1 MRAARGS
8 FALAALVGILAIA
21 GCGGEDGTT
30 GSGSTAAATTGDE
43 STATTSSGSTAAGAA
58 GSQLYFTAGEQLR
71 PVPGP
76 SDPEAAA
83 RALAEGPPQRARG
96 RLETAIPAG
105 TEVEGVAVEDGTA
118 TVRVSREFTRGV
130 DSRRSAR
137 SPDQRSELDARL
149 AQVTFTMGG
158 LDGVDRTRVV
168 AAGQQVGGT
177 RSRNDFAR
185 PQPRAPKRKR
195 GEPPARGRASTG
207 VRAVQERLAQ
217 LRYLPKG
224 AVDGIDGYR
233 TRQAV
238 VAFQAWEGLERDGI
252 AGPLTKAAL
261 ADAKRPRPKGDGPS
275 RRIEVYRD
283 KGVTLLVKHDRA
295 RRAVHTSS
303 GAPGYTTPAGRF
315 EVFRKEVNSW
325 SVPYQTWLPWASYFN
340 AGIAFHA
347 YPDVPPYPAS
357 HGCVRVPEPEAEHV
371 YDFARI
377 GTPVIVR

>member
-1 MRAARGS
+1 M
-8 FALAALVGILAIA
+8 FALLSACGDDDGDTAI
-21 GCGGEDGTT
+21 T
-30 GSGSTAAATTGDE
+30 SGST
-43 STATTSSGSTAAGAA
+43 TTSSERPAR
-58 GSQLYFTAGEQLR
+58 LYFTAGEQMK

-76 SDPEAAA
+76 GSPQAAA
-83 RALAEGPPQRARG
+83 RALLTGPPERAEAD
-96 RLETAIPAG
+96 LETEIPDG
-105 TEVEGVAVEDGTA
+105 TQVESVSVEDGTA
-118 TVRVSREFTRGV
+118 TVRVTSEFIRGIP
-130 DSRRSAR
+130 AR
-137 SPDQRSELDARL
+137 PELQTANQRSQLDARL
-149 AQVTFTMGG
+149 AQVTYTLTGVEGVERARVLAGG
-158 LDGVDRTRVV
+158 VP
-168 AAGQQVGGT
+168 VGDT
-177 RSRNDFAR
+177 RSREDFAKPGPQAPKSKLGD
-185 PQPRAPKRKR
+185 PQPR
-195 GEPPARGRASTG
+195 GRPSRG

-261 ADAKRPRPKGDGPS
+261 TDARRPQPQGDGPG
-275 RRIEVYRD
+275 RRLEVYR
-283 KGVTLLVKHDRA
+283 KRGVTLLIKRDRTK
-295 RRAVHTSS
+295 RAIHTSS
-303 GAPGYTTPAGRF
+303 GAPGYTTPSGRF

-325 SVPYQTWLPWASYFN
+325 SVPYQVWLPWASYFN

-347 YPDVPPYPAS
+347 YPDVPPHPAS

>member
-1 MRAARGS
+1 MRPARG
-8 FALAALVGILAIA
+8 FLALAALAGVLALA
-21 GCGGEDGTT
+21 GCGGDDGST
-30 GSGSTAAATTGDE
+30 GSASTSAATTGDG
-43 STATTSSGSTAAGAA
+43 STATTTPETPET
-58 GSQLYFTAGEQLR
+58 QVYFTAGEQLR
-71 PVPGP
+71 PVAGP
-76 SDPEAAA
+76 SEPEAAVE
-83 RALAEGPPQRARG
+83 ALVEGPQQQARG
-96 RLETAIPAG
+96 KLETAIPAG
-105 TEVEGVAVEDGTA
+105 TEVEGVEVNDGTA
-118 TVRVSREFTRGV
+118 TVRVSGGFTRGV
-130 DSRRSAR
+130 PARRSAR
-137 SPDQRSELDARL
+137 SPDQQSELDARL

-158 LDGVDRTRVV
+158 LEGVDRTRVI
-168 AAGQQVGGT
+168 AAGRPVGGV

-185 PQPRAPKRKR
+185 PQPKAPKQKL
-195 GEPPARGRASTG
+195 GEPQAQGKASSS
-207 VRAVQERLAQ
+207 VRSVQERLAR
-217 LRYLPKG
+217 LHYLPKG

-238 VAFQAWEGLERDGI
+238 MAFQAWEGLERDGI
-252 AGPLTKAAL
+252 AGPLTKAAI
-261 ADAKRPRPKGDGPS
+261 ADARRPKPKGDGPS

-295 RRAVHTSS
+295 RRVVHTSS

-315 EVFRKEVNSW
+315 EVFRKEVSSW

-377 GTPVIVR
+377 GTPVVVR

>member
-1 MRAARGS
+1 MTAVRGS
-8 FALAALVGILAIA
+8 FALAALLGMLTLA
-21 GCGGEDGTT
+21 GCGGDDGTT
-30 GSGSTAAATTGDE
+30 GSESTAAATTSDG
-43 STATTSSGSTAAGAA
+43 STATTTAPDADAPRV
-58 GSQLYFTAGEQLR
+58 YFTAGEQLR

-76 SDPEAAA
+76 SEPRAAA
-83 RALAEGPPQRARG
+83 QALVEGPQQQGRG
-96 RLETAIPAG
+96 GLETAIPAG
-105 TEVEGVAVEDGTA
+105 TEVEGVDVEGGTA
-118 TVRVSREFTRGV
+118 TVRVSGEFTRGV
-130 DSRRSAR
+130 PSRRSAR
-137 SPDQRSELDARL
+137 SPDQQSELDARL

-168 AAGQQVGGT
+168 AAGRPVGSA
-177 RSRNDFAR
+177 RSRDDFAR
-185 PQPRAPKRKR
+185 PRPKAPKRKLS
-195 GEPPARGRASTG
+195 ELPARGKASSS
-207 VRAVQERLAQ
+207 VRSVQERLAQ
-217 LRYLPKG
+217 LHYLPKG
-224 AVDGIDGYR
+224 AVDGVDGYR

-238 VAFQAWEGLERDGI
+238 TAFQAWEGLERDGI

-261 ADAKRPRPKGDGPS
+261 ADARRPRPKGDGPS

-295 RRAVHTSS
+295 RRVVHTSS

-347 YPDVPPYPAS
+347 YPDVPAYPAS
-357 HGCVRVPEPEAEHV
+357 HGCVRVPEPEAEHL
-371 YDFARI
+371 YDFARV

>member
-1 MRAARGS
+1 MGPARGRT
-8 FALAALVGILAIA
+8 ALAGLLGAIA
-21 GCGGEDGTT
+21 LNGCNSDDGAT
-30 GSGSTAAATTGDE
+30 GPGSTADPASANADAPP
-43 STATTSSGSTAAGAA
+43 SRV
-58 GSQLYFTAGEQLR
+58 YFTAGEQLSA
-71 PVPGP
+71 VPGP
-76 SDPEAAA
+76 SGPEAAA
-83 RALAEGPPQRARG
+83 RALVEGPPQTARG
-96 RLETAIPAG
+96 RVETAIPAG
-105 TEVEGVAVEDGTA
+105 TDVEGVDVEDGTA
-118 TVRVSREFTRGV
+118 TVRVSREFLDGV
-130 DSRRSAR
+130 PEQPGRRSAEER
-137 SPDQRSELDARL
+137 AELDARL
-149 AQVTFTMGG
+149 AQVTFTMASAE
-158 LDGVDRTRVV
+158 GVERTRVL
-168 AAGQQVGGT
+168 AAGRPLGGI
-177 RSRNDFAR
+177 RSREDFAK
-185 PQPRAPKRKR
+185 PQPKAPKRKL
-195 GEPPARGRASTG
+195 GELPAHGKASAG

-217 LRYLPKG
+217 LHYLPKG

-233 TRQAV
+233 TGQAV
-238 VAFQAWEGLERDGI
+238 MAFQAWEGLERDGI

-261 ADAKRPRPKGDGPS
+261 ADARRPRPKGDGPG

-295 RRAVHTSS
+295 RRVVHTSS

-347 YPDVPPYPAS
+347 YPDVPPHPAS

>member
-1 MRAARGS
+1 MGPARGR
-8 FALAALVGILAIA
+8 ATLAALLGVIA
-21 GCGGEDGTT
+21 LHGCSGDDGTT
-30 GSGSTAAATTGDE
+30 DPGSTA
-43 STATTSSGSTAAGAA
+43 STTSTTADAPP
-58 GSQLYFTAGEQLR
+58 SRVYFTAGEQLR

-76 SDPEAAA
+76 SEPEAAA
-83 RALAEGPPQRARG
+83 DALVAGPQQQARG

-105 TEVEGVAVEDGTA
+105 TKVESVDVEGGTA
-118 TVRVSREFTRGV
+118 TVRVSREFV
-130 DSRRSAR
+130 DGIPERPGRRSDEEQA
-137 SPDQRSELDARL
+137 QLDARL
-149 AQVTFTMGG
+149 AQVTFTMAGV
-158 LDGVDRTRVV
+158 DGVERTRVL
-168 AAGQQVGGT
+168 AAGQDLGGA
-177 RSRNDFAR
+177 RNREDFAK
-185 PQPRAPKRKR
+185 PQPKAPKQKL
-195 GEPPARGRASTG
+195 GDPPAHGKASAG

-217 LRYLPKG
+217 LHYLPKG

-238 VAFQAWEGLERDGI
+238 TAFQAWEGLERDGI

-261 ADAKRPRPKGDGPS
+261 ADARRPKPKGDGPS

-283 KGVTLLVKHDRA
+283 KGVTLLVKRDRA
-295 RRAVHTSS
+295 RRVVHTSS
-303 GAPGYTTPAGRF
+303 GAPGYTTPPGRS

>member
-1 MRAARGS
+1 MGARL
-8 FALAALVGILAIA
+8 FVAALIALIAVLA
-21 GCGGEDGTT
+21 GCGDSGDPSGTDSSTSPAT
-30 GSGSTAAATTGDE
+30 GTEPTTAEAPA
-43 STATTSSGSTAAGAA
+43 
-58 GSQLYFTAGEQLR
+58 SQTYFTAGEQLR

-83 RALAEGPPQRARG
+83 KALVEGPPQQARG
-96 RLETAIPAG
+96 KLETAIPAG
-105 TEVEGVAVEDGTA
+105 TEVEGVEVDGGTA
-118 TVRVSREFTRGV
+118 TIRVSGEFTKGV
-130 DSRRSAR
+130 PARKSAR
-137 SPDQRSELDARL
+137 STDQESELDARL

-158 LDGVDRTRVV
+158 LEGIDRTRVV
-168 AAGQQVGGT
+168 AAGRPVAAP
-177 RSRNDFAR
+177 RSRSDFAR
-185 PQPRAPKRKR
+185 PSPKAPKRKR
-195 GEPPARGRASTG
+195 GELPAHGKASSG

-217 LRYLPKG
+217 LHYLPKG
-224 AVDGIDGYR
+224 AVDGVDGYR

-238 VAFQAWEGLERDGI
+238 MAFQAWEGLERDGI

-261 ADAKRPRPKGDGPS
+261 ADARRPTPKGDGPS

-295 RRAVHTSS
+295 RRVVHTSS

-315 EVFRKEVNSW
+315 EVFRKEENSW